1 MPNSTLN
8 QIKRN
13 ITEDNIIKSI
23 KNLLKKINAI
33 TDKIIRDIHIVF
45 EENEEDE
52 DYYKPVRVCSAFND
66 NFIEYE
72 SKQKVIKVKRYRL

>member
-45 EENEEDE
+45 DEDEEDE
-52 DYYKPVRVCSAFND
+52 DYYKPVRVCSAFNY